1 MQRKFKLYQQAGV
14 REYWVLDPE
23 SKSLHTHLFGEERI
37 ISRFYGAEE
46 MAPVEILPGLDIALT
61 PVFAE

>member
-1 MQRKFKLYQQAGV
+1 V

-37 ISRFYGAEE
+37 VSRFYGAEE